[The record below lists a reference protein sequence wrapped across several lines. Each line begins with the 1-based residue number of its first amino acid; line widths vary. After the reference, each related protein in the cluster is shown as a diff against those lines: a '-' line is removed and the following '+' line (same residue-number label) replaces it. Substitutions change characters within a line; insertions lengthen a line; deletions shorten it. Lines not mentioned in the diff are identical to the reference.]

1 MEGFPDSIQSLVE
14 HLLKFPGIGKK
25 TAQRLA
31 LHILKAD
38 RNEVDELAQSL
49 LEVKRKIK
57 FCISC
62 NNFSE
67 FDLCEICADESRDS
81 SIVCIVEQPTDIL
94 LFDKTGYAGKFYVLG
109 NLISPLDGIGPDDIS
124 IEGLTNKIGSLN
136 EVIIGLDTSAE
147 GDATSLYLTDLLK
160 TYELKVTRLSRG
172 IPIGGS
178 FEYLDSATL
187 ARSIND
193 RTSIDI

>member
-1 MEGFPDSIQSLVE
+1 MEGFPESIQTLVS

-31 LHILKAD
+31 LHILKTNRSD
-38 RNEVDELAQSL
+38 IDDLAGSL
-49 LEVKRKIK
+49 TEVKRKIK
-57 FCISC
+57 FCVSC

-67 FDLCEICADESRDS
+67 FDLCEICSDQNRDS
-81 SIVCIVEQPTDIL
+81 SLVCIVEQPTDIL
-94 LFDKTGYAGKFYVLG
+94 LFDKTGYSGKFYVLG

-124 IEGLTNKIGSLN
+124 IERLIDKIGSFN
-136 EVIIGLDTSAE
+136 EVIIGLDSSAE
-147 GDATSLYLTDLLK
+147 GDATSLYITDILK
-160 TYELKVTRLSRG
+160 PYNLKVTRLSRG

-178 FEYLDSATL
+178 FEYIDSATL

-193 RTSIDI
+193 RTLID

>member
-1 MEGFPDSIQSLVE
+1 MEGFPESIQSLVE

-31 LHILKAD
+31 LHILKTD
-38 RNEVDELAQSL
+38 KNEVDELARSL
-49 LEVKRKIK
+49 IEVKRKIK
-57 FCISC
+57 FCKSC

-67 FDLCEICADESRDS
+67 LNICEICEDSSRDS

-94 LFDKTGYAGKFYVLG
+94 LFDKTGYSGKFYVLG
-109 NLISPLDGIGPDDIS
+109 NLISPLDGIGPDDIL
-124 IEGLTNKIGSLN
+124 IERLIDRIDDFN

-147 GDATSLYLTDLLK
+147 GDATSLYITDLLK
-160 TYELKVTRLSRG
+160 GYSLKVTRLSRG

-178 FEYLDSATL
+178 FDYIDSATL

-193 RTSIDI
+193 RTSIET

>member
-1 MEGFPDSIQSLVE
+1 MEGFPESIQSLVD

-31 LHILKAD
+31 LHILKTD
-38 RNEVDELAQSL
+38 KNEIDELAESL
-49 LEVKRKIK
+49 IEVKRKIK
-57 FCISC
+57 FCKNC

-67 FDLCEICADESRDS
+67 LNICEICEDINRDS

-94 LFDKTGYAGKFYVLG
+94 LFDKTGYSGKFYVLG
-109 NLISPLDGIGPDDIS
+109 SLISPLDGIGPDDIS
-124 IEGLTNKIGSLN
+124 IKRLIDRIGEFN

-160 TYELKVTRLSRG
+160 GYSLKVTRLSRG

-178 FEYLDSATL
+178 FDYIDSATL

-193 RTSIDI
+193 RTSIET

>member
-1 MEGFPDSIQSLVE
+1 MEGFPESIQSLVD

-31 LHILKAD
+31 LHILKTD
-38 RNEVDELAQSL
+38 KNEIDELAESL
-49 LEVKRKIK
+49 IEVKRKIK
-57 FCISC
+57 FCKNC

-67 FDLCEICADESRDS
+67 LNICEICEDINRDS

-94 LFDKTGYAGKFYVLG
+94 LFDKTGYSGKFYVLG
-109 NLISPLDGIGPDDIS
+109 SLISPLDGIGPDDIS
-124 IEGLTNKIGSLN
+124 IKRLIDRIGEFN

-160 TYELKVTRLSRG
+160 GYNLKVTRLSRG

-178 FEYLDSATL
+178 FDYIDSATL

-193 RTSIDI
+193 RTSIET